1 MTSILNKKIFIAVII
16 FALFLGTFAAVV
28 SADHSWEK
36 YHWGRTANPF
46 TLELGNNVSSKWTT
60 SLNFAPDDWSVPN
73 ILNTVVVSGKAK
85 GNCKAT
91 DGRVE
96 VCSKG
101 YGYNNW
107 LGIAQ
112 IWISGDH
119 ITKGVVKVNDT
130 YFDLPEYD
138 TPEWR
143 NMVMCQEIGHTLG
156 LGHVDEDFSNTPL
169 ETCMDYSS
177 NPELNQHP
185 NGHDYEML
193 AIIYNHNDK
202 VSTVGPK
209 EDDGGGKG
217 NGKGGG
223 KGKPDGVGNNV
234 DLNNP
239 SAWGRV
245 VSEDASGNNSLYEQ
259 NLGNGKKLFT
269 FVIWAN

>member
-1 MTSILNKKIFIAVII
+1 MTSILNKKIFIAVVI

-28 SADHSWEK
+28 SAEHSWGN

-46 TLELGNNVSSKWTT
+46 TLELGNNVSNKWMA
-60 SLNFAPDDWSVPN
+60 SLNGASTDWSASGV
-73 ILNTVVVSGKAK
+73 LDTVVASGKAK
-85 GNCKAT
+85 RNCKAT

-96 VCSKG
+96 VCSNG
-101 YGYNNW
+101 YGYNGW
-107 LGIAQ
+107 LGVAQ

-130 YFDLPEYD
+130 YFDSPSY
-138 TPEWR
+138 TSAWR

-156 LGHVDEDFSNTPL
+156 LGHVDEDFTNTPL
-169 ETCMDYSS
+169 GTCMDYSS
-177 NPELNQHP
+177 NPEPNQTP

-193 AIIYNHNDK
+193 ASIYAHFDTVN
-202 VSTVGPK
+202 TVGPK

-223 KGKPDGVGNNV
+223 KGKPDGIGNNV

-239 SAWGRV
+239 SAWGEV